1 MAADSWKGN
10 KNPGTARYSPPF
22 TEYDPS
28 SPVPAPSRV
37 TFPVPTSERLMP
49 LPRTTI
55 RNEPPMI
62 RKRTFVP
69 RHVVVV
75 SFFST
80 GGKSSPVTIGPVP
93 SPSIGSLIVTE
104 PRAKLPITPP
114 RAEIVIVPRPLC
126 TDSVP
131 SLAPWSRAAEA
142 AGRASA
148 ASMAKVRSALITSQY
163 RPFNCVLHHWNVRR
177 L

>member
-1 MAADSWKGN
+1 MYLAGHLD
-10 KNPGTARYSPPF
+10 
-22 TEYDPS
+22 D
-28 SPVPAPSRV
+28 
-37 TFPVPTSERLMP
+37 
-49 LPRTTI
+49 RTTQTNLSVVKI
-55 RNEPPMI
+55 SSGGTVQWSRKHPIGGIGQTEHMDEGPMLIARNGNLYVVAREGQLVNPPNGYI
-62 RKRTFVP
+62 AKLFRINT
-69 RHVVVV
+69 
-75 SFFST
+75 ST
-80 GGKSSPVTIGPVP
+80 
-93 SPSIGSLIVTE
+93 GSLIVTE

-131 SLAPWSRAAEA
+131 SLALWSRAAEA

-163 RPFNCVLHHWNVRR
+163 RQFNCVLHHWNVRR